1 MADNQNP
8 NDPNNPQYN
17 AEMPQQ
23 PSGYG
28 MPPGGGMGG
37 MPPGGMPPGGGFGG
51 MPPEEDPEMDSG
63 MPTVAAAP
71 GRVLFVILG
80 AVAIVG
86 VVLFSLF
93 SDDEEENQDMTIDR
107 TPTQVAD
114 PRDTAPP
121 PQVFQPPP
129 PPQIEEEPIAPPPPP
144 PQRPEMV
151 EPEFNTAEM
160 NKQQQERRASS
171 MLVHGGRNTTLTQ
184 QPKSIKGF
192 AGSDPNLAFSRE
204 YLADTGADQ
213 AEATLMGNLNYIVA
227 QGKVIDAVLETA
239 INTDLPGPLRAVVTH
254 DIYAESG
261 HQVMIPK
268 GSRLI
273 GSYNS
278 SVERGQTRVYVIWAR
293 VIRPDG
299 IDIQIDSPGVDSLG
313 RAGVAGHVDNKYFE
327 MFAASLM
334 TSSVS
339 IALGIG
345 ADAMLSDSGT
355 SQTNTSDGTTTSSG
369 NAGAQATLEG
379 IRDFS
384 DTSEEILRGIL
395 EQQPTITVDQGTR
408 IKVFVNRDLIMP
420 PAVMDSMRFI
430 Q

>member
-8 NDPNNPQYN
+8 NNPNNPQYN

-23 PSGYG
+23 NTGYG

-37 MPPGGMPPGGGFGG
+37 MPPPGGGFGG
-51 MPPEEDPEMDSG
+51 MPPEEDPDMDSG

-93 SDDEEENQDMTIDR
+93 SGDDEENGEDITIREQID
-107 TPTQVAD
+107 VAG
-114 PRDTAPP
+114 PRNNPAPP
-121 PQVFQPPP
+121 SQVFDVPPP
-129 PPQIEEEPIAPPPPP
+129 PTPEPERPAPPPPP
-144 PQRPEMV
+144 PQRPEVV
-151 EPEFNTAEM
+151 EPVINTAEM
-160 NKQQQERRASS
+160 NKQQQERRAST
-171 MLVHGGRNTTLTQ
+171 MIVHGGRNIGSSGQ
-184 QPKSIKGF
+184 QQSVKGF
-192 AGSDPNLAFSRE
+192 AGSDPNLVFSRE

-227 QGKVIDAVLETA
+227 QGKLIDAVLETA
-239 INTDLPGPLRAVVTH
+239 INTDLPGPLRAIVTH

-327 MFAASLM
+327 MFAASLA
-334 TSSVS
+334 TSSIS
-339 IALGIG
+339 IGLGLG
-345 ADAMLSDSGT
+345 ADALLSDSGT